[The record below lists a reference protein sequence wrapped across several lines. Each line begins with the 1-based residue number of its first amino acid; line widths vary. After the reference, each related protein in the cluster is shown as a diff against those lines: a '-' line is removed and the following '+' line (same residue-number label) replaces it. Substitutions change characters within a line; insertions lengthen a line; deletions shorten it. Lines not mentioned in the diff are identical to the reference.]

1 MRERPRLSRL
11 VAASSAPQLGSSRGG
26 QARLLPIPP
35 THYSPTQPKFAHGCS
50 IFLYDWIYNSQT
62 LQISSSILPDR
73 VSVASRSR
81 ALSAGAGRRW
91 WARLHL
97 WWLVSA
103 LPTTPTTTT
112 RMAQVQGNN
121 LLDVLKKKMR
131 QTKEEMEKYKEES
144 EDMARKLQVEIRR
157 REEVSLRH
165 QPTRPT
171 WPTSVTKSSLQKS
184 GVARK
189 SVEASC
195 AELPGAAARC
205 CSGISCC
212 CRHCWTLGGMSQSGT
227 LALSRFV
234 AAAQVEIPA

>member
-1 MRERPRLSRL
+1 M
-11 VAASSAPQLGSSRGG
+11 
-26 QARLLPIPP
+26 
-35 THYSPTQPKFAHGCS
+35 
-50 IFLYDWIYNSQT
+50 
-62 LQISSSILPDR
+62 
-73 VSVASRSR
+73 
-81 ALSAGAGRRW
+81 
-91 WARLHL
+91 
-97 WWLVSA
+97 
-103 LPTTPTTTT
+103 
-112 RMAQVQGNN
+112 QGNN

-165 QPTRPT
+165 QSTRPT
-171 WPTSVTKSSLQKS
+171 WPTSVTKSSLQKF

-212 CRHCWTLGGMSQSGT
+212 CRRWTLGGMSQRLWLEAGLWQQLKSRSPPKDCHVATGVHNPPHSRPT
-227 LALSRFV
+227 L
-234 AAAQVEIPA
+234 